1 MNPVQMIFMWQRV
14 FTSWIKYGLM
24 HPDKKKEQQ
33 EKSVSFVDF
42 FLKIR
47 NSKAFNTIVISVIL
61 ASAFYA
67 GVTTYDLP
75 DTYEAALSF
84 FDYSITV
91 FFVIEILIRLMSE
104 KRLVDF
110 FKSGW
115 NVFDFIIVTVSLIPV
130 GGAETVFVARL
141 LRIVRI
147 LRVITIVPEFR
158 RIIDGLIKT
167 IPRAGFIIL
176 LMSIFFYIW
185 AAIGSLMF
193 DEIDPSRW
201 GNIGSAMLV
210 LLQMITYDD
219 WAAVMRDVLEVYPW
233 AWIYFVSFL
242 ILNAFILFNMVI
254 GIIVDVMAREAQAE
268 HMAELQ
274 QNQTSVDESDP
285 QA

>member
-1 MNPVQMIFMWQRV
+1 LN
-14 FTSWIKYGLM
+14 
-24 HPDKKKEQQ
+24 
-33 EKSVSFVDF
+33 SFVDF

-47 NSKAFNTIVISVIL
+47 NSNIFNAIVIAVIL

-75 DTYEAALSF
+75 DDYEATLNF
-84 FDYSITV
+84 LDYAITV
-91 FFVIEILIRLMSE
+91 FFLVEILIRLMSE
-104 KRLVDF
+104 KPFYNF

-115 NVFDFIIVTVSLIPV
+115 NVFDFTIVAISLIPV

-158 RIIDGLIKT
+158 RIIDGLVKT
-167 IPRAGFIIL
+167 IPRVGFIVL

-185 AAIGSLMF
+185 ATIGSMLF
-193 DEIDPSRW
+193 HDIDPSRW
-201 GNIGSAMLV
+201 GNVGSVMLV

-219 WAAVMRDVLEVYPW
+219 WAAVMRDVLAVYPF

-254 GIIVDVMAREAQAE
+254 GIIVDVMAREAQSE
-268 HMAELQ
+268 
-274 QNQTSVDESDP
+274 SVEEQSPETDQDSLL
-285 QA
+285 

>member
-1 MNPVQMIFMWQRV
+1 M
-14 FTSWIKYGLM
+14 
-24 HPDKKKEQQ
+24 
-33 EKSVSFVDF
+33 SFVDF

-47 NSKAFNTIVISVIL
+47 NSSMFNTIVISVIL

-75 DTYEAALSF
+75 DNYEAALNF

-104 KRLVDF
+104 KNILNF

-115 NVFDFIIVTVSLIPV
+115 NIFDFVIVTVSLIPV

-167 IPRAGFIIL
+167 IPRAGYIIL

-185 AAIGSLMF
+185 AAIGSLLF
-193 DEIDPSRW
+193 DDIDPSRW

-219 WAAVMRDVLEVYPW
+219 WAAVMRDVLEVYPF

-268 HMAELQ
+268 HASQVDPITSKSEDS
-274 QNQTSVDESDP
+274 NQEN
-285 QA
+285 

>member
-1 MNPVQMIFMWQRV
+1 
-14 FTSWIKYGLM
+14 
-24 HPDKKKEQQ
+24 
-33 EKSVSFVDF
+33 
-42 FLKIR
+42 
-47 NSKAFNTIVISVIL
+47 
-61 ASAFYA
+61 
-67 GVTTYDLP
+67 
-75 DTYEAALSF
+75 
-84 FDYSITV
+84 
-91 FFVIEILIRLMSE
+91 
-104 KRLVDF
+104 
-110 FKSGW
+110 
-115 NVFDFIIVTVSLIPV
+115 
-130 GGAETVFVARL
+130 
-141 LRIVRI
+141 
-147 LRVITIVPEFR
+147 
-158 RIIDGLIKT
+158 
-167 IPRAGFIIL
+167 
-176 LMSIFFYIW
+176 MSIFFYIW

-268 HMAELQ
+268 HMVELQ

>member
-1 MNPVQMIFMWQRV
+1 
-14 FTSWIKYGLM
+14 
-24 HPDKKKEQQ
+24 
-33 EKSVSFVDF
+33 
-42 FLKIR
+42 
-47 NSKAFNTIVISVIL
+47 
-61 ASAFYA
+61 
-67 GVTTYDLP
+67 
-75 DTYEAALSF
+75 
-84 FDYSITV
+84 
-91 FFVIEILIRLMSE
+91 MSE

>member
-1 MNPVQMIFMWQRV
+1 M
-14 FTSWIKYGLM
+14 
-24 HPDKKKEQQ
+24 
-33 EKSVSFVDF
+33 SFVDF

-115 NVFDFIIVTVSLIPV
+115 NIFDFIIVTVSLIPV

>member
-1 MNPVQMIFMWQRV
+1 M
-14 FTSWIKYGLM
+14 
-24 HPDKKKEQQ
+24 
-33 EKSVSFVDF
+33 SFVDF

-75 DTYEAALSF
+75 DNYEAALSF

-110 FKSGW
+110 FKSGG

-176 LMSIFFYIW
+176 LMLIFFYIW